1 MYDVQKKDS
10 SDTYID
16 FVCKGECFSTIEI
29 SRYHIVSSRH
39 QGSHGCEIWYIFT
52 QIRIHGQVLF
62 RQLMIDLPVSRK
74 LLVDLLKSFGIPNAP
89 IADSSCLHSSKTVR
103 NILNVV
109 GSRSEI
115 DLSGI

>member
-1 MYDVQKKDS
+1 MDVKS
-10 SDTYID
+10 GT
-16 FVCKGECFSTIEI
+16 FSY
-29 SRYHIVSSRH
+29 RF
-39 QGSHGCEIWYIFT
+39 GST
-52 QIRIHGQVLF
+52 ARVLF

-103 NILNVV
+103 NILNVA